1 MIIIFKIRHHCFNH
15 VKLLIQDSGVGM
27 SEEDIKSL
35 GNLESR
41 LHDTHTQ
48 TAGFGLCISNYL
60 ANQLGKSREL
70 PYGLNVSS
78 ECGKGTRF
86 WFLIENI
93 DESSILDSEGNY
105 HESNKVNDKRTK
117 LRTFH
122 QNHTMDPKFILDET
136 LEFEMESG
144 SGSGSGTDFKL
155 DSVSVSFCDCPL
167 VLIVDDGPFNIT
179 TCQSILKKLRINSD
193 KVNNGLEAVLR
204 VKSILDNINN
214 STFCKQCKFYKLIF
228 MDIDMPIMDGLE
240 ATVEI
245 LRLLQEYHPDKHI
258 MTTILGIS
266 AFPKSDMKEKALQ
279 AGMVEYIEKPFS
291 ANKIKEILNKYCPNL
306 GF

>member
-1 MIIIFKIRHHCFNH
+1 
-15 VKLLIQDSGVGM
+15 M

-35 GNLESR
+35 GNLEAR

-78 ECGKGTRF
+78 ECGKGSRF

-105 HESNKVNDKRTK
+105 HEGNKLNDKK
-117 LRTFH
+117 AKVCSFH
-122 QNHTMDPKFILDET
+122 QTHMLDPKFILDEAAE
-136 LEFEMESG
+136 LGEM
-144 SGSGSGTDFKL
+144 
-155 DSVSVSFCDCPL
+155 DSVSGSDCKSNSLSLNFCECPL
-167 VLIVDDGPFNIT
+167 VLIVDDNLFNIT
-179 TCQSILKKLRINSD
+179 TCQSILKKMKINSD
-193 KVNNGLEAVLR
+193 KVNNGLEAVLK
-204 VKSILDNINN
+204 VKSILANSNN
-214 STFCKQCKFYKLIF
+214 GLFCNHCKFYKLIF
-228 MDIDMPIMDGLE
+228 MDIDMPVMDGFD

-245 LRLLQEYHPDKHI
+245 IRLLHECYSDKLI
-258 MTTILGIS
+258 KTIILGIS
-266 AFPKSDMKEKALQ
+266 AFPKSEMKDRALQ

-291 ANKIKEILNKYCPNL
+291 SNKIKEILMKYCPNY
-306 GF
+306 GFYV